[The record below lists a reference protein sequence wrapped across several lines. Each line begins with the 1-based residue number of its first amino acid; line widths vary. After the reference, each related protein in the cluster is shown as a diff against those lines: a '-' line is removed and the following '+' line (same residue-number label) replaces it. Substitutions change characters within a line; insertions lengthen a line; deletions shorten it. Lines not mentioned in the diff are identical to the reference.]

1 MRFVQLFLLA
11 AIVAAVAVSGCADPD
26 IDAGSEGG
34 PAISDESFG
43 NTDPD
48 VDQALKQNPKVLT
61 DFQIEACNAAD
72 KAGTC
77 DTKLRQL
84 GIVSKEDCC
93 NSLSK
98 CCQLLI

>member
-11 AIVAAVAVSGCADPD
+11 AMVTAVIVSGCADHD
-26 IDAGSEGG
+26 IDAGSEGE
-34 PAISDESFG
+34 PAISDEPSG
-43 NTDPD
+43 NTDRD
-48 VDQALKQNPKVLT
+48 VDQALKQDPKKLT

-77 DTKLRQL
+77 DTKLKQL

-93 NSLSK
+93 NALSK
-98 CCQLLI
+98 CC

>member
-11 AIVAAVAVSGCADPD
+11 AMVTAVIVSGCADSGV
-26 IDAGSEGG
+26 DAGNINE
-34 PAISDESFG
+34 PAISDESSG
-43 NTDPD
+43 NTDPY
-48 VDQALKQNPKVLT
+48 VDQALKQDPKKLT

-77 DTKLRQL
+77 DTKLKQL

-98 CCQLLI
+98 CC